1 MEAIHNVPIMT
12 KSMRFLRS
20 LGAVLLLGWAAAGC
34 SSGTCPLGTCPV
46 KDLKYGPSTYDNE
59 GTRAAVVTITDT
71 NYPSLFPKSAGK
83 R

>member
-1 MEAIHNVPIMT
+1 MT
-12 KSMRFLRS
+12 PSMRFLRS
-20 LGAVLLLGWAAAGC
+20 VGAVLLLAWAATGC
-34 SSGTCPLGTCPV
+34 STGTCPLGTCPV

-71 NYPSLFPKSAGK
+71 NYPSLFRKAAIK